1 MITISLFYFYNKGF
15 ILMNIWIIA
24 KNATKIRYLKKK
36 FYRHLMEDI
45 NDADYAHAKKSL
57 QRF

>member
-1 MITISLFYFYNKGF
+1 
-15 ILMNIWIIA
+15 MNIWIIA